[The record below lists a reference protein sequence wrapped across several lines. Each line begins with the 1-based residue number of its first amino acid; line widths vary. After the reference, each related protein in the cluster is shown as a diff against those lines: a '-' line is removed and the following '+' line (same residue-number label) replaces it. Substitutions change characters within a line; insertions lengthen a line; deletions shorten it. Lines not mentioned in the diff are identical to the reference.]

1 MDQPVK
7 SRYVKNRRHRLLHL
21 CLATT
26 CSVQHSCWSFPHRG
40 VRRLVKHLWLSRT
53 LCSFVHS
60 RGMWRANLGKGTL
73 VLFFAWWHFFT
84 RGPSSLM
91 AFSFFRPCGPSFLK
105 LFSAVAFLRPWFFR
119 PSWAI
124 CFHSILDCVA
134 SPMPSLASPL
144 EKILVGRDEF
154 SVVVMKVCEFSR

>member
-1 MDQPVK
+1 
-7 SRYVKNRRHRLLHL
+7 
-21 CLATT
+21 
-26 CSVQHSCWSFPHRG
+26 
-40 VRRLVKHLWLSRT
+40 
-53 LCSFVHS
+53 
-60 RGMWRANLGKGTL
+60 
-73 VLFFAWWHFFT
+73 
-84 RGPSSLM
+84 M

-119 PSWAI
+119 LSWAI

-154 SVVVMKVCEFSR
+154 SVVVNFWGMMNFRCVYVLGDEFWVCEFSV